1 MGHRFTY
8 VVSPEEERENLTV
21 EWFLRRHGYSRHII
35 TGLKRT
41 EDGIFRNGVRAW
53 TSQAVHAGDVIETH
67 LVETEPSGEFC
78 RGRFRFR
85 LCMRMTTS
93 SLWINPLI
101 RRFIRRL
108 EIMKI
113 RWQTALHGILNRKVN
128 PSSTAVSTASTATP
142 PALSCLPSTP

>member
-53 TSQAVHAGDVIETH
+53 TSQAVHAGA
-67 LVETEPSGEFC
+67 PC
-78 RGRFRFR
+78 RNRT
-85 LCMRMTTS
+85 L
-93 SLWINPLI
+93 
-101 RRFIRRL
+101 RRNSAAAGSVF
-108 EIMKI
+108 
-113 RWQTALHGILNRKVN
+113 GCV
-128 PSSTAVSTASTATP
+128 
-142 PALSCLPSTP
+142 